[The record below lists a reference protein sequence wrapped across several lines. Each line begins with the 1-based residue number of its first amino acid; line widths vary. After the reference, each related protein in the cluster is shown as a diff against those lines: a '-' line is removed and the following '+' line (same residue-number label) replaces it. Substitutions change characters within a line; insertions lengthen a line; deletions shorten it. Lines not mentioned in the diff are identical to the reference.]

1 MVNIWKKTAI
11 FILSFIL
18 FTALSVSSAIAADA
32 SDIASDFSD
41 GKKNIICIAHRGD
54 WHSFPENS
62 AEAINAAAE
71 YDAVS
76 VDIRLTAD
84 GKPVLMADE
93 KVDRMSVDSEG
104 KSV

>member
-11 FILSFIL
+11 FILSLIL
-18 FTALSVSSAIAADA
+18 FTALSVSSVIAADA

-62 AEAINAAAE
+62 AEAINAAAQ
-71 YDAVS
+71 
-76 VDIRLTAD
+76 RTTAIILP
-84 GKPVLMADE
+84 GVNLNLSATFFFAPTF
-93 KVDRMSVDSEG
+93 SE
-104 KSV
+104 S